1 MMRLVDH
8 PQNKPVVKQI
18 QDVDSYHV
26 ILRQGA
32 KYARY
37 LLGEPDDDMRDYYTE
52 GMWVPMMSKVR
63 YALMCLGIN
72 NPENEEPYHRFC
84 EIHMTRGESCS
95 LTDYRGNVVLRECI
109 HQLELEIKT
118 QQDK

>member
-1 MMRLVDH
+1 
-8 PQNKPVVKQI
+8 
-18 QDVDSYHV
+18 
-26 ILRQGA
+26 
-32 KYARY
+32 
-37 LLGEPDDDMRDYYTE
+37 
-52 GMWVPMMSKVR
+52 
-63 YALMCLGIN
+63 MCLGIK